1 MGNMLFFNFCCHVFY
16 GIYFFFNIL
25 VSFYSKGEWFKK
37 KKKLLV
43 LCVIFSKQ
51 NLLLYEITPD
61 CQHPGQCK
69 GRQDRLCN
77 IFEIDPNGML
87 IIATFNMELF

>member
-16 GIYFFFNIL
+16 GIYFFLIFLLVFIL
-25 VSFYSKGEWFKK
+25 KENDSK